1 MPIENNNYDNLHDI
15 YSRAQNRLGYEDR
28 HEAFNKQEVLEVIA
42 HELVALRI
50 TLQDLIQ

>member
-1 MPIENNNYDNLHDI
+1 MPIENNNLDCLHDI
-15 YSRAQNRLGYEDR
+15 YSRAQDRLSYTSD
-28 HEAFNKQEVLEVIA
+28 HTPFKSKDILEIIA